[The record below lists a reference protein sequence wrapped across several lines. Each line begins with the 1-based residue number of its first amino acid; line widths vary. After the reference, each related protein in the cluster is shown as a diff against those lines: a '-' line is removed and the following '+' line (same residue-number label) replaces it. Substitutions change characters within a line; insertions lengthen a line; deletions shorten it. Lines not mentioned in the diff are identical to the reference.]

1 MSERREYEMTEAD
14 LAALL
19 DASKPV
25 PLIALNAGMP
35 PSPQERANRA
45 WQQLGW
51 KMGFNYLT
59 VKPTAGKGQRFFT
72 AEPLTIV
79 KEPIEPPK
87 PKPEPPADPRIV
99 YGARCLWW
107 DSIDKVGNTGP
118 FRRGRLEPNPNGG
131 PLKYVNDG
139 QGPISPGLPCC
150 PHCRGLL
157 LEAENLDAWMKNA
170 PAYEADG
177 HPGYV
182 AMLTWS
188 RGRCFK
194 TAAEQKAAYKAET
207 GIDVP

>member
-1 MSERREYEMTEAD
+1 MTARREYEMTEAD

-19 DASKPV
+19 EACKPV
-25 PLIALNAGMP
+25 PLIAIHTGMP
-35 PSPQERANRA
+35 ASPQLNANRA

-59 VKPTAGKGQRFFT
+59 VKPIAGKGQRFFT

-79 KEPIEPPK
+79 KEARDGGAGTVEAAIDRHNKAIDE
-87 PKPEPPADPRIV
+87 ERRRLAADSRIV
-99 YGARCLWW
+99 YGVGCTWW
-107 DSIDKVGNTGP
+107 DDIYKIAKTPPLGP
-118 FRRGRLEPNPNGG
+118 GRA
-131 PLKYVNDG
+131 
-139 QGPISPGLPCC
+139 SLPCC

-157 LEAENLDAWMKNA
+157 LEVPNMDAWMKNA

-182 AMLTWS
+182 EMLKWS

-194 TAAEQKAAYKAET
+194 TAAELKEAYKAET